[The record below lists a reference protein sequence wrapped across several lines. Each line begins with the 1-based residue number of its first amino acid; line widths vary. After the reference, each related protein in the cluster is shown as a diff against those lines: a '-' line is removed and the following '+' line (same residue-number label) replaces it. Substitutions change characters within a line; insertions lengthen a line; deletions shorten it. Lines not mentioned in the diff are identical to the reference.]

1 MSDAEV
7 KPKKEGAGKTTVVTL
22 NKDAAEK
29 VKAYLEQANSNL
41 RGVTISKGQFVNWLI
56 IQSSAPLCELELGN
70 LKAHFQSEKGRAL
83 WVYEEIL
90 RSEQAGLSKT
100 IEEILKE
107 KYEGQDQDKPVRQKR
122 RKKEPSL
129 LLDSLS
135 GGSVSEAGI
144 EKGVSE
150 KENLTEPHLAL
161 QRCEI

>member
-7 KPKKEGAGKTTVVTL
+7 KPKKEGAGKAFVVTL

-29 VKAYLEQANSNL
+29 VKAYLEQANSHL
-41 RGVTISKGQFVNWLI
+41 RGVTISKAQFVNWLI
-56 IQSSAPLCELELGN
+56 NQSSAPLCELELGN

-107 KYEGQDQDKPVRQKR
+107 KYEGQGQDKPVRQKR
-122 RKKEPSL
+122 KKKDPSL
-129 LLDSLS
+129 LSNSLS
-135 GGSVSEAGI
+135 DDIISESGVEKRGSG
-144 EKGVSE
+144 
-150 KENLTEPHLAL
+150 KENLPEPDLAP
-161 QRCEI
+161 QRREI